1 MLVDDD
7 GGGDSSKASPADS
20 ILDDGDAAALVH
32 KSNTVNNADARILV
46 YVVYL
51 AFKLNYGS
59 RLTSINSIVRL
70 HTGDGFE
77 CTTSRKIWY
86 LGVIEFS
93 ACYVSC
99 LQLARTT
106 QGRQTAIWIAKR
118 L

>member
-59 RLTSINSIVRL
+59 RLTINSIP
-70 HTGDGFE
+70 
-77 CTTSRKIWY
+77 
-86 LGVIEFS
+86 
-93 ACYVSC
+93 
-99 LQLARTT
+99 
-106 QGRQTAIWIAKR
+106 
-118 L
+118 